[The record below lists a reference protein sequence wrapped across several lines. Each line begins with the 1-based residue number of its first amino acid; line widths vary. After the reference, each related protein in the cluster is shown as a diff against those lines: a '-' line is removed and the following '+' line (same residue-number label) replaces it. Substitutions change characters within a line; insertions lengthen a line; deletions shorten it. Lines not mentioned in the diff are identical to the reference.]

1 MNDGKEMEKVRDT
14 IDATLSGLKD
24 DPWLAQKVL
33 AEAKGRMRVK
43 RKISVALVACVT
55 LLMLSV
61 TALAATLLSMHQ
73 VEMFDHVTVGDLIPE
88 RWRQYDVC
96 HRVSDGY
103 LVGGFELGD
112 DYIAPMSDEDK
123 ILYLNESFSP
133 IWVLEDARLHGCL
146 YDKVEE
152 TADAFIFGMERCGE
166 EWGASLMKVSKTGEI
181 LWTYEGENGF
191 RAKDFLVDGDGS
203 AYLAGRD
210 EAENRAALLKIDRDG
225 GLQWKRTFEDMGAT
239 ALNALA
245 EWADGMLGVGQTDR
259 GIVLFQIDR
268 GGEVSAHAAY
278 DLDER
283 VDAVRLTELAD
294 GRLALIL
301 SVNSGSLGEAVTETT
316 KYMIVSEDMFE

>member
-1 MNDGKEMEKVRDT
+1 MNDRDEMEKVRDT
-14 IDATLSGLKD
+14 IDTALSGLKD

-33 AEAKGRMRVK
+33 AEAKGRVK
-43 RKISVALVACVT
+43 VRRKISAALVACVV

-61 TALAATLLSMHQ
+61 TALAATLLNMHQ
-73 VEMFDHVTVGDLIPE
+73 VEMFEDVTVGDLLPE

-133 IWVLEDARLHGCL
+133 VWVLEDARLDGCL

-152 TADAFIFGMERCGE
+152 AADAFYFGMERSGE
-166 EWGASLMKVSKTGEI
+166 EWGASLMKVGKAGEI
-181 LWTYEGENGF
+181 LWMYEGEKGF
-191 RAKDFLVDGDGS
+191 RAKDFLVDDDG
-203 AYLAGRD
+203 AVYLVGRD
-210 EAENRAALLKIDRDG
+210 EAENRAALLKLDRDG
-225 GLQWKRTFEDMGAT
+225 GLQWKRNFEEVGALT
-239 ALNALA
+239 LNALV
-245 EWADGMLGVGQTDR
+245 EWEDGMLAVGQTDR
-259 GIVLFQIDR
+259 GIALCRIDYS
-268 GGEVSAHAAY
+268 GEVSAHAAY

-283 VDAVRLTELAD
+283 VDAVSLTELAD

-301 SVNSGSLGEAVTETT
+301 SVNSGSLGEEVTEET